1 MRNIFRRAEAEQTS
15 GDIVSMQHSSKASED
30 QAAVVTNNVIMMTTI
45 PTSVERQC
53 GEPSAVNPRT
63 PEEDRGPRTVNSF

>member
-15 GDIVSMQHSSKASED
+15 GDIVSMQHSSKASGD

-45 PTSVERQC
+45 PTSVQRDKC
-53 GEPSAVNPRT
+53 GEPSAVNP
-63 PEEDRGPRTVNSF
+63 PEEE